1 VLVQTV
7 ATLDAEADLP
17 RAPLTVADTLVLTG
31 LAYTA
36 RPAAT
41 RTFGRRPDEVP
52 AVRRFVREPLNGHQA
67 AFDAELL
74 ARELVTNTVQHAT
87 DADWATIAVS
97 RRAATVHVDVMNDGQ
112 AGLRHWRE
120 ATGEDE
126 GGRGFQLV
134 NEIAQRWGFLR
145 ERGRTCVWPELVP
158 GDC

>member
-1 VLVQTV
+1 MT
-7 ATLDAEADLP
+7 
-17 RAPLTVADTLVLTG
+17 RCLTVADTLG
-31 LAYTA
+31 LPGPAYTA

-52 AVRRFVREPLNGHQA
+52 AARRFLREAPDGHPA

-74 ARELVTNTVQHAT
+74 ACELITNRVRRAT
-87 DADWATIAVS
+87 DAGWVSIAVS
-97 RRAATVHVDVMNDGQ
+97 HRGATVHVDVTDDGQ
-112 AGLRHWRE
+112 TGLPHWRG

-145 ERGRTCVWPELVP
+145 EQGRTCV
-158 GDC
+158 

>member
-1 VLVQTV
+1 M
-7 ATLDAEADLP
+7 P
-17 RAPLTVADTLVLTG
+17 SAPLTAADTLVLPG

-36 RPAAT
+36 RTAAT

-52 AVRRFVREPLNGHQA
+52 AARRFIREALNGHQA

-74 ARELVTNTVQHAT
+74 ACELVTNTVQHAT
-87 DADWATIAVS
+87 DAGWMTIAVS
-97 RRAATVHVDVMNDGQ
+97 RRGATVHVDVIDDGQ
-112 AGLRHWRE
+112 TGLPHWRE

-145 ERGRTCVWPELVP
+145 ERGRTCVWFELVP
-158 GDC
+158 GDL